1 MGLAFLTPLF
11 FVGALALAIPILIHL
26 THREKREIVEF
37 PSLMFLQ
44 KIPYRSVRRQKI
56 RQWLLFLLRCA
67 ALLAII
73 AAFARPYWERIG
85 AAAGA
90 ISGAREVVIL
100 VDRSYS
106 MGYGD
111 RWERALEA
119 AQNAIATVSPED
131 RATLV
136 AFSDRSEALNQPTS
150 DRGELNRALAAVE
163 LGSGTTRYGPALQ
176 LAKKLLEQSKLPL
189 REVLLITDFQKIG
202 WQGEAEIQLPEG
214 TVVTPIVLS
223 DPDTSNVS
231 VTTVILEREY
241 LADRER
247 VVVSARLTN
256 KGIVPYEGSRVWLEV
271 GGRRL
276 QDKPVS
282 FEPNSSVT
290 VTFDPFTLPE
300 GISRGTVRLEDDAL
314 PQDNQFNFVLWPGQS
329 LSVLIL
335 EGGGRR
341 AQRSLYLTRSLD
353 IGDRPSFDVAVSKL
367 SNFRKADLRGRSV
380 VLLNDTAAPG
390 AQAGG
395 QLKEFV
401 SNGGGLVIVLGE
413 GSDPSGWGEAL
424 AELLPARWGAPT
436 DRSTDWGGTLSYID
450 YSHPVFE
457 IFSAPHSGDF
467 SPARFFRYR
476 PMDAVLDRGVLARF
490 DDGAVALAEK
500 AFGKGKVLVWSSTLD
515 TFWNDLALQPVFL
528 PFVHQLAKYAADYSE
543 AESWQT
549 VGDLVDLARYL
560 EHAGIQ
566 VQEPATL
573 GGPELVALTPSGE
586 KSYLSSQKGLNLL
599 ALDQQGFY
607 DLRSVGASSQF
618 GEPLS
623 LAVNLDLTESDLS
636 SLDPEELIAAISFRQ
651 GDVSVVAGANLTPED
666 HERRQNFWWYLLL
679 GAFLLLMVETAFS
692 NRLSRAAR

>member
-1 MGLAFLTPLF
+1 MGLSFLTPLF

-37 PSLMFLQ
+37 PSLMFLH

-56 RQWLLFLLRCA
+56 RQWLLFLMRCA

-73 AAFARPYWERIG
+73 AAFARPFWERTG

-90 ISGAREVVIL
+90 LTGAREVVIL

-111 RWERALEA
+111 RWDRALEA
-119 AQNAIATVSPED
+119 AEDAIADIAPED

-136 AFSDRSEALNQPTS
+136 VFSDRSEALNQPTS
-150 DRGELNRALAAVE
+150 DPAELKAALAAAR
-163 LGSGTTRYGPALQ
+163 LGSGTTRYGPALK
-176 LAKKLLEQSKLPL
+176 LATKLLEQSKLPR
-189 REVLLITDFQKIG
+189 REVILITDFQKIG
-202 WQGEAEIQLPEG
+202 WQGDDDVQLPEG
-214 TVVTPIVLS
+214 TVVTPVVLS

-231 VTTVILEREY
+231 VTSVILEREY
-241 LADRER
+241 LSDRER
-247 VVVSARLTN
+247 VVASARLTN

-271 GGRRL
+271 GGRSL
-276 QDKPVS
+276 QDKAVS
-282 FEPNSSVT
+282 LEPNSSVT

-314 PQDNQFNFVLWPGQS
+314 PQDNQFHFVLWPGQS
-329 LSVLIL
+329 VSVLVL

-341 AQRSLYLTRSLD
+341 ARRSLYLTRSLE
-353 IGDRPSFDVAVSKL
+353 IGDRPSFDVAVKKL
-367 SNFRKADLRGRSV
+367 SAFRNADLSGRSV
-380 VLLNDTAAPG
+380 VVLNDAAAPG
-390 AQAGG
+390 ARERE

-401 SNGGGLVIVLGE
+401 TNGGGLVIVLGE
-413 GSDPSGWGEAL
+413 GSESSGWGEV

-436 DRSTDWGGTLSYID
+436 DRSTDWGGTLSYLD

-476 PMDAVLDRGVLARF
+476 PMVGVLDRGVLARF
-490 DDGAVALAEK
+490 DDGTVALAEK
-500 AFGKGKVLVWSSTLD
+500 TLGEGKVLVWSSTLD

-566 VQEPATL
+566 VPEPATL
-573 GGPELVALTPSGE
+573 GGPELVASTPSGE
-586 KSYLSSQKGLNLL
+586 KSYLTQEENQYFLGLE
-599 ALDQQGFY
+599 QQGFY
-607 DLRSVGASSQF
+607 DLRPVGASTQF
-618 GEPLS
+618 DEPLS

-636 SLDPEELIAAISFRQ
+636 SLDPEEFISAIGFWQ
-651 GDVSVVAGANLTPED
+651 GDASVVESAELMPED
-666 HERRQNFWWYLLL
+666 HERRQNFWWYLLM
-679 GAFLLLMVETAFS
+679 GAFLLLLVETAFS
-692 NRLSRAAR
+692 NRLSKAAR